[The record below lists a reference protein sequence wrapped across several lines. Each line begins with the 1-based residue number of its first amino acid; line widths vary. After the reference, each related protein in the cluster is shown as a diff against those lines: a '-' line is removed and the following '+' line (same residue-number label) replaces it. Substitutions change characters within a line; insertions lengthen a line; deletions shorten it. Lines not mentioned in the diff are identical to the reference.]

1 MIFVRSLPTV
11 LSAFGLLLLA
21 GCGTNSVIQR
31 SQKMASLG
39 DYRHAYEV
47 IDLEYSRQ
55 LIAGAIDKDIA
66 KLHAELKLEWLRD
79 RAQARIFAERE
90 DAALKL
96 LDELDRLDP
105 DYPGTSPLR
114 VAATLKKAERIVEF
128 ANEQLNRKEFTGAM
142 ESYLESQKLIPG
154 YKPADD
160 GIERVAQVLA
170 RMSARAQQQM
180 LQAWRKYPDFR
191 HIEVAWHAASVLH
204 NTPDLNDEKRESA
217 LRLAKNAKHES
228 ALSKFQEAKDCELA
242 NQFGAALML
251 YRTALQLD
259 PELAKATEAIAAM
272 QKELIAVSL
281 LERAQLAMRNDEFTV
296 ANELLKEAHDM
307 SKLSR
312 AQINDLMMQSRK
324 LHGQKDYR
332 EALDLEVM
340 GKKAEALASFEA
352 LAKSWPA
359 GLEDEEAR
367 IVGLTIDVESAKVE
381 WAAATKAEAAGKLGE
396 ALDHYLTAERFYA
409 EWRDGEVHVA
419 RLRKAIAE
427 KAVGSEGGGS

>member
-1 MIFVRSLPTV
+1 M
-11 LSAFGLLLLA
+11 
-21 GCGTNSVIQR
+21 IQR
-31 SQKMASLG
+31 SQKLANLG

-47 IDLEYSRQ
+47 IHIEYSRQ
-55 LIAGAIDKDIA
+55 LLAGEVDEDLA
-66 KLHAELKLEWLRD
+66 KVHAELKLEWLRD

-105 DYPGTSPLR
+105 NYRGTPSLR
-114 VAATLKKAERIVEF
+114 AAATMKKAERIVEY

-142 ESYLESQKLIPG
+142 ESYLQSQQLIPG
-154 YKPADD
+154 YKPADE
-160 GIERVAQVLA
+160 GIKRVGEVLA
-170 RMSARAQQQM
+170 RMGARAQQQM

-191 HIEVAWHAASVLH
+191 HIEVAWHAASVLN

-217 LRLAKNAKHES
+217 ERLAKNAKHES

-242 NQFGAALML
+242 NQFGAAMMH

-259 PELAKATEAIAAM
+259 PDLEAATDAIAAM
-272 QKELIAVSL
+272 QKELMALGL
-281 LERAQLAMRNDEFTV
+281 LERAQMAMRGEQFKM
-296 ANELLKEAHDM
+296 ANELLKEAQEV
-307 SKLSR
+307 STLSR

-332 EALDLEVM
+332 EARDLEVM
-340 GKKAEALASFEA
+340 GKKAEALAAFQA
-352 LAKSWPA
+352 ITKSWPA
-359 GLEDEEAR
+359 GIEDEEAR
-367 IVGLTIDVESAKVE
+367 IIGLTIDVESAKTE
-381 WAAATKAEAAGKLGE
+381 WVAAVQAEAEGKLEE

-409 EWRDGEVHVA
+409 EWRDGEVHVK

-427 KAVGSEGGGS
+427 KEVEAAGGGS